1 MNASLIQRSEF
12 SLVALAALLVSTL
25 WAPLAGAEGVLKR
38 GNTGEP
44 ETLDPHKSSTI
55 YEANIQRDLF
65 DGLIVEAADGSLI
78 AGTAESWDI
87 SDDGRVYTF
96 KLRDDA
102 LWSDGS
108 AVTAD
113 DFVFSFQR
121 LLDPVTASKYAS
133 IMYPVDQAEEI
144 NAGKV
149 EDLSRL
155 GVKALDPQ
163 TLEITL
169 KAPTPYFL
177 QQLTHH
183 TGLPLSKANVE
194 QFGKDFTK
202 PGNLVSN
209 GAYVLEEWVPQ
220 AHIKLA
226 KNASFYEAGGV
237 QIDTVMY
244 YPTEDRLT
252 ALKQFRAGE
261 LHVNNDVPND
271 QVPWMQENL
280 AAQFRVAPY
289 LGIYY
294 YPINT
299 QRAPFDDAR
308 VRQALALVINREI
321 LVEKITRAGEVAAY
335 SLVPPGTSNYDMGP
349 AFATFKDMSAE
360 ERMAKA
366 KALLEEAGFGPDK
379 PLEFTLSYNTS
390 ENHKKVAIAVA
401 SMWKPLGVKAELFN
415 TEVKVHYN
423 NLQEGDFDVA
433 RAGWIA
439 DYDDPQNFL
448 FLLESNNPDLNYA
461 KYENEEYDEL
471 MHQASL
477 TVDLAKRAELLHQA
491 EAIAMNDM
499 PYIPIYYYVSK
510 NLVKDSVAGWVDNVK
525 DTHPTR
531 FLSLQE

>member
-1 MNASLIQRSEF
+1 MMRGQF
-12 SLVALAALLVSTL
+12 SALAIAVFLCSALA
-25 WAPLAGAEGVLKR
+25 APLAGAETVLKR

-55 YEANIQRDLF
+55 YEANLQRDLF
-65 DGLIVEAADGSLI
+65 EGLIIEAADGSLVP
-78 AGTAESWDI
+78 GVAESWEI

-96 KLRDDA
+96 NLRGDSV
-102 LWSDGS
+102 WSDGS
-108 AVTAD
+108 PVTAD

-121 LLDPVTASKYAS
+121 LLDPATASKYAS

-144 NAGKV
+144 NTGKTK
-149 EDLSRL
+149 DLAQL
-155 GVKALDPQ
+155 GVKAIDPQ

-169 KAPTPYFL
+169 TAPTPYFM

-183 TGLPLSKANVE
+183 TGLPVSKANVE
-194 QFGKDFTK
+194 TFGKDFTK

-209 GAYVLEEWVPQ
+209 GPFVLDEWVPQ
-220 AHIKLA
+220 AHIKLS
-226 KNASFYEAGGV
+226 KNPQFFDAESV

-244 YPTEDRLT
+244 YPTEDRST

-261 LHVNNDVPND
+261 LDINNDVPND
-271 QVPWMQENL
+271 QVPWMRENL
-280 AAQFRVAPY
+280 SEEFRVAPY

-299 QRAPFDDAR
+299 QREPFSDPR
-308 VRQALALVINREI
+308 VRQALSLVINREI

-349 AFATFKDMSAE
+349 AFAEFKALSTD
-360 ERMAKA
+360 ERMDKA
-366 KALLEEAGFGPDK
+366 KALLEEAGFGADN
-379 PLEFTLSYNTS
+379 PLQFTLSYNTS
-390 ENHKKVAIAVA
+390 ENHKKVAIAIA
-401 SMWKPLGVKAELFN
+401 SMWKPLGVKADLFN

-423 NLQEGDFDVA
+423 NLQEGDYDVA

-461 KYENEEYDEL
+461 KYENPEFDALMEE
-471 MHQASL
+471 ASR
-477 TVDLAKRAELLHQA
+477 TVDLGKRAELLHQA
-491 EAIAMNDM
+491 EAIAMADM

-510 NLVKDSVAGWVDNVK
+510 NLVKSSVGGWEDNVK
-525 DTHPTR
+525 DVHPSR
-531 FLSLQE
+531 FLSLKE

>member
-1 MNASLIQRSEF
+1 MKASTILRSPF
-12 SLVALAALLVSTL
+12 
-25 WAPLAGAEGVLKR
+25 PLAVAAAFSIATLVISTAAAETVLKR

-55 YEANIQRDLF
+55 YEANLQRDLLE
-65 DGLIVEAADGSLI
+65 GLIIEAADGSLMP
-78 AGTAESWDI
+78 GVAESWTI

-102 LWSDGS
+102 RWSDGS

-121 LLDPVTASKYAS
+121 LLDPATASKYAS

-144 NAGKV
+144 NTGQV
-149 EDLSRL
+149 EDLNQL
-155 GVKALDPQ
+155 GVRALDPK

-169 KAPTPYFL
+169 KAPTPYFM

-183 TGLPLSKANVE
+183 TGLPVSRANVE
-194 QFGKDFTK
+194 QFGNNFTK
-202 PGNLVSN
+202 PGNLVGN
-209 GAYVLEEWVPQ
+209 GPYVLAEWVPQ
-220 AHIKLA
+220 AHIKLT
-226 KNASFYEAGGV
+226 KNPEFAGADSV
-237 QIDTVMY
+237 AIDTVMY
-244 YPTEDRLT
+244 YPTEDRST

-261 LHVNNDVPND
+261 LHINNDVPND

-280 AAQFRVAPY
+280 PDEFRVAPY

-299 QRAPFDDAR
+299 RREPFGDPR
-308 VRQALALVINREI
+308 VRQALSLAINREI
-321 LVEKITRAGEVAAY
+321 LVDKITRAGEVAAY

-349 AFATFKDMSAE
+349 AFAEFKGTSMD
-360 ERMAKA
+360 ERMEQA
-366 KALLEEAGFGPDK
+366 KALLAEAGYGPDN
-379 PLEFTLSYNTS
+379 PLQFTLSYNTS

-461 KYENEEYDEL
+461 KYQSAEYDEL

-477 TVDLAKRAELLHQA
+477 TVDLAKRAELLHRA
-491 EAIAMNDM
+491 EAIAMKDM

-510 NLVKDSVAGWVDNVK
+510 NLVKSSVDGWIDNVK
-525 DTHPTR
+525 NVHPTR
-531 FLSLQE
+531 FLSLKE